1 MLKKLKYFLILQNS
15 LISRYINQKLL
26 SIFLAIFFI
35 IGLIVFGNQF
45 VLTVNESFTRGIL
58 FRELLPIVSLN
69 MIRDIPLIV
78 SLSLFLAIII
88 TITQLYKNS
97 EAVVMNS
104 VGLSILDFF
113 LIIQPV
119 IIIFFLSLLS
129 LTTYFIPAA
138 KYQKNIIE
146 NQNENSSEFSF
157 ITEGKF
163 EEFKQGEIVFFT
175 SNSNSIDDSQDQ
187 NMEEI
192 FIYAFNNNEPVI
204 VVASQAQKY
213 TNLENNGTY
222 LRLKN
227 GIRYQG
233 AQNLEIN
240 KILNFDSYDLEIV
253 SGEAKNSINISK
265 SIESEKTIDLLSI
278 GSSFAISEFQW
289 RFSQPISVLVL
300 SLIGV
305 LLGKTSPRST
315 KRINLLVGVVIFIIY
330 NNFLLIIKSSIEGN
344 FLNPLIGFFGIHM
357 SIILIFSMLYMLSDI
372 NYYKFVD
379 KIPFLILKSKKHV

>member
-45 VLTVNESFTRGIL
+45 VLTVNESFTRGIP

>member
-1 MLKKLKYFLILQNS
+1 MIKKFKYFLILQNC

-26 SIFLAIFFI
+26 SIFFAIFFI

-45 VLTVNESFTRGIL
+45 VLTVNESFTRGIP
-58 FRELLPIVSLN
+58 FKELLPIVSLN
-69 MIRDIPLIV
+69 MVRDIPLIV
-78 SLSLFLAIII
+78 SLSLFLAIIL

-104 VGLSILDFF
+104 VGLSNKDFF
-113 LIIQPV
+113 LFIQPVV
-119 IIIFFLSLLS
+119 IIIFLSLLA

-138 KYQKNIIE
+138 KYEKNIIE
-146 NQNENSSEFSF
+146 NENENSSEFSF

-175 SNSNSIDDSQDQ
+175 SNSNSIDDSQNQ

-192 FIYAFNNNEPVI
+192 FIYAFNDNEPVI

-213 TNLENNGTY
+213 TNLGNNGTY
-222 LRLKN
+222 LRLRD
-227 GIRYQG
+227 GVRYQG
-233 AQNLEIN
+233 TQSREIN

-253 SGEAKNSINISK
+253 SGDAKNSINLTK
-265 SIESEKTIDLLSI
+265 TIESEKTLNLLSI

-289 RFSQPISVLVL
+289 RISQPISVILL
-300 SLIGV
+300 SLMGV

-330 NNFLLIIKSSIEGN
+330 NNSLLIVKSSIESN
-344 FLNPLIGFFGIHM
+344 DIDPFIGFLGIHI
-357 SIILIFSMLYMLSDI
+357 SVILLISMFYILSDV
-372 NYYKFVD
+372 NFYKFVD
-379 KIPFLILKSKKHV
+379 KMSFLIFKKKKHV